1 MDNIPNT
8 LNGFLLVNKP
18 SGMTSHDVVAIARRM
33 LKIKKIGHA
42 GTLDPMATGLL
53 ILGIGKAT
61 KKLGNIIGL
70 PKTYTAE
77 ITLGATSTT
86 DDKEGFIQGTGYRV
100 QADRDGDESPLPD
113 KGGRG
118 YVSPDCVQSCLQ
130 NFIGEQQQTPP
141 QFSAIKI
148 NGQRAYKKARQGET
162 VELKPR
168 TITIYD
174 IKLISYQY
182 PIINIETSVSSG
194 TYIRSL
200 ARDIGQTLK
209 TGAYLSKLERTSIG
223 EFKLSDAVKLEE
235 INKSRLFQIEQ
246 LVSKSRP
253 CETFQ
258 GRSNLLRF

>member
-1 MDNIPNT
+1 MIENKLAVTTTD
-8 LNGFLLVNKP
+8 GFLLVNKP
-18 SGMTSHDVVAIARRM
+18 CGMTSHDVVAIARRM

-53 ILGIGKAT
+53 ILGVGKAT
-61 KKLGNIIGL
+61 KKLGNILGL

-86 DDKEGFIQGTGYRV
+86 DDKEGELEPFTTPATAGVDDVDSRLGGNGSSFQVPLVTPTLLDIQT
-100 QADRDGDESPLPD
+100 
-113 KGGRG
+113 
-118 YVSPDCVQSCLQ
+118 CL
-130 NFIGEQQQTPP
+130 NKFIGKQQQIPP

-148 NGQRAYKKARQGET
+148 NGQRAYKKARRGEA

-182 PIINIETSVSSG
+182 PLINIETSVSSG

-209 TGAYLSKLERTSIG
+209 TGAFLSKLERTSIG
-223 EFKLSDAVKLEE
+223 EFKLADAVKLEE
-235 INKSRLFQIEQ
+235 INESRLLQAGNRQ
-246 LVSKSRP
+246 L
-253 CETFQ
+253 
-258 GRSNLLRF
+258 L